1 MTDPLHELPKQLE
14 TMTGAGAKTVASD
27 ATVVGAVLIA
37 AISTNPYMQFTPLV
51 SVEGVPIHPIGS
63 VGKIAG
69 LENLASMSGDYLV
82 TIDRIEPVQ
91 PDGAKAP
98 SANAIEMTSSFG

>member
-1 MTDPLHELPKQLE
+1 MTDPLQELPKQPLQLASIAGG
-14 TMTGAGAKTVASD
+14 GANTVASD

-51 SVEGVPIHPIGS
+51 IVEGVPIHPIGS

-82 TIDRIEPVQ
+82 TIDRIEPV
-91 PDGAKAP
+91 
-98 SANAIEMTSSFG
+98 